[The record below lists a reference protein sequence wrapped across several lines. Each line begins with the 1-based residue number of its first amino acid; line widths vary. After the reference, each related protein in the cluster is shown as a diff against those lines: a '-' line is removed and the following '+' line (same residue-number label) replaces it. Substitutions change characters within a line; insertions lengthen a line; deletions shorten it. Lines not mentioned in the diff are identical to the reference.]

1 MATPGPLG
9 LTALVIAR
17 ILNLPLWGTYH
28 TALPQYTLYLTE
40 DGLMVDLMWKYIIWF
55 YNQLDAVFVP
65 SRSTGEELAQK
76 GVDIHKVK
84 VYPRGVDIELFHPAH
99 RNGFLRDRFQIGDGI
114 KLLYVGRI
122 SKEKNL
128 ELLARVFLSLL
139 PSHPDI
145 HLVMVGNGP
154 YCAEMHK
161 NLEGTPCTFTG
172 FLEGE
177 DLAAVY
183 ASCDL
188 FLFPSTTD
196 TFGNVVL
203 EAQASGLPVIVTDA
217 GGPKENIIP
226 GETGF
231 VVAGGDEASFL
242 SAIKGLL
249 NNPEQRKRMGQAAR
263 RYAQGRSYEIAFQ
276 AAWEMYRDRAG
287 LAIGGNQLAESNHP

>member
-1 MATPGPLG
+1 L
-9 LTALVIAR
+9 LV
-17 ILNLPLWGTYH
+17 
-28 TALPQYTLYLTE
+28 
-40 DGLMVDLMWKYIIWF
+40 V
-55 YNQLDAVFVP
+55 
-65 SRSTGEELAQK
+65 
-76 GVDIHKVK
+76 
-84 VYPRGVDIELFHPAH
+84 
-99 RNGFLRDRFQIGDGI
+99 GDG
-114 KLLYVGRI
+114 
-122 SKEKNL
+122 
-128 ELLARVFLSLL
+128 
-139 PSHPDI
+139 
-145 HLVMVGNGP
+145 P
-154 YCAEMHK
+154 YSAEMRQK
-161 NLEGTPCTFTG
+161 LEGTPCTFTG

-177 DLAAVY
+177 DLAAIY

-217 GGPKENIIP
+217 GGPQENIIP

-287 LAIGGNQLAESNHP
+287 LAIGGNQLAGSNHP